1 MLPHHHHIWRT
12 TSIHNF
18 WKEIAPCDHVVQL
31 YENEEVFMEMLARFV
46 LDGLHK
52 QEGIVLIASDVHRR
66 AVEER
71 LAAEVERLS
80 LMSHYFPVDAH
91 QLLVSIR
98 SGGRLQRRLFMEAI
112 GGLVRQARQTNRK
125 VRVFSEMVTIAW
137 LEGNVADT
145 QVLEGLWTQYC
156 AQDVL
161 GVWHAYPAGSVAAG
175 GEQVMQQICAT
186 HSKIIA
192 AADRPDRQLRY
203 RRLDMEKSN

>member
-1 MLPHHHHIWRT
+1 MLPHEHHIWRT

-31 YENEEVFMEMLARFV
+31 YENEDVFVEMLARFV

-52 QEGIVLIASDVHRR
+52 QEGIVLIASDAHRK

-71 LAAEVERLS
+71 LFAEVERPL
-80 LMSHYFPVDAH
+80 LASHYFPVDAH
-91 QLLVSIR
+91 QLLVSIH
-98 SGGRLQRRLFMEAI
+98 SGGLLQRRLFTEAI
-112 GGLVRQARQTNRK
+112 GGLVAQARQTNRK

-137 LEGNVADT
+137 LSGHVADT
-145 QVLEGLWTQYC
+145 HLLEAWWNQYC

-161 GVWHAYPAGSVAAG
+161 GIWHAYPAGSFAAG
-175 GEQVMQQICAT
+175 GEQAMHQICAS

-192 AADRPDRQLRY
+192 AAERPDRQLRY
-203 RRLDMEKSN
+203 KRLDAQQSL